1 MTHGEIPL
9 TGGRMTTGVARV
21 GNTVRRPLSK
31 NSALIHSL
39 LQHLE
44 RIGFAGSPLFLGID
58 DNSKEI
64 LSYLEGNVPPDLAWY
79 SGSQLEAAA
88 KLIRRYHDAT
98 AKFAEQNHAEVI
110 CHNDLSPCNFV
121 FTHNLPYAIIDFDAC
136 APGSRAEDLSYA
148 AWMWLDIGNSE
159 ISPIEQKRRA
169 CLFCAAYRLPFDA
182 LFVQA
187 MLQRQMQL
195 IEDGKK
201 RSNREISAWA
211 NDCYTWTKKHLADGG
226 K

>member
-1 MTHGEIPL
+1 MPL
-9 TGGRMTTGVARV
+9 TGGRMTTGVTRV

-31 NSALIHSL
+31 NSAFIHSL

-44 RIGFAGSPLFLGID
+44 RIGFDGAPLFLGID

-64 LSYLEGNVPPDLAWY
+64 LSYLEGTVPPDLAWY
-79 SGSQLEAAA
+79 SDGQLEAAA
-88 KLIRRYHDAT
+88 KLIRRYQDAT

-121 FTHNLPYAIIDFDAC
+121 FTDNLPYAIIDFDAA
-136 APGSRAEDLSYA
+136 APGSRAGDLSYA

-159 ISPIEQKRRA
+159 ISPKEQKRRTR
-169 CLFCAAYRLPFDA
+169 LFCAAYRLPFDV
-182 LFVQA
+182 LLIQA

-201 RSNREISAWA
+201 CSNHEMSAWA
-211 NDCYTWTKKHLADGG
+211 KDCYRWTKKHLADGG